1 MNGII
6 EKVAGVLLVA
16 YVGTTEW
23 RIRGKV
29 SEKRFEDLKEYIKE
43 RFDSLE
49 NTIKEDKNV

>member
-29 SEKRFEDLKEYIKE
+29 SEKRFEDLKEYLKE